1 MALED
6 EVKRAGDARQ
16 VLESSIFIE
25 AREHVRETIDRLMR
39 QVPVADQTMHT
50 RLILMLQCW
59 DTLERYFEQIKQTGA
74 IAEIQIEQREERKKR
89 FQIFG

>member
-6 EVKRAGDARQ
+6 EVRQGGDARQ
-16 VLESSIFIE
+16 VLESTIFIE
-25 AREHVRETIDRLMR
+25 AREHVREKIDRLMR

-59 DTLERYFEQIKQTGA
+59 DTLERYFEQIKQTGE
-74 IAEIQIEQREERKKR
+74 IAELQLQEAERKKR
-89 FQIFG
+89 IRLFG